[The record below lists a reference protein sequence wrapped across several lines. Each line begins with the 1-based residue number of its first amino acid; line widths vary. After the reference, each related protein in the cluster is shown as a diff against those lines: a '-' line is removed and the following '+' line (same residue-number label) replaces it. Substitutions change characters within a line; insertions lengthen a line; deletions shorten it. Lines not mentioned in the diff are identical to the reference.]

1 MHQPQNDET
10 CKSYKYQYKVAN
22 ILLAPETNLM
32 ITSYYRKCFELK
44 YCIAMK

>member
-1 MHQPQNDET
+1 MHQRKHDKTYKPI
-10 CKSYKYQYKVAN
+10 KYQYKVAN